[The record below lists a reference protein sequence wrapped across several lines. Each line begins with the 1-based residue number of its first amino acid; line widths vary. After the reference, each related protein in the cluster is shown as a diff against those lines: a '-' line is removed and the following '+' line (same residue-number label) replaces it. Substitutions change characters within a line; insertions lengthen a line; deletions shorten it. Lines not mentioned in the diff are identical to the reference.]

1 MNEQEEHQL
10 INAILSAG
18 HPDISATVVEVLNK
32 RDARFSDAFAKVS
45 ENTRLLREIGSSL
58 ERHVAEEHELLKNFI
73 AAFPEGDARAH
84 RDAHK
89 VWMDREKKREAL
101 RDAIIQ
107 KSLAGL
113 LWMAIAGIGIAV
125 WHYVGDQIRTP

>member
-1 MNEQEEHQL
+1 MDEREEHQL
-10 INAILSAG
+10 INAIAATGHHDVAG
-18 HPDISATVVEVLNK
+18 AVVDVLNK
-32 RDARFSDAFAKVS
+32 RDFRYNDALAKIS
-45 ENTRLLREIGSSL
+45 ENTSLLREISAAL

-73 AAFPEGDARAH
+73 GAFPEGDTRGH

-89 VWMDREKKREAL
+89 AWIEREKKRAAL

-113 LWMAIAGIGIAV
+113 LWMAIVGIGIAV
-125 WHYVGDQIRTP
+125 WHYVGDQVRTH